1 MVRKLEKVLTDG
13 VHNLQEG
20 RLRFVISFSF
30 SVVVVFV
37 VCSFLLSFSFDE
49 KNIIANV

>member
-1 MVRKLEKVLTDG
+1 VLTDG

-30 SVVVVFV
+30 SVVVVVFV
-37 VCSFLLSFSFDE
+37 VCSFLLSSFNE